1 MEQPARGCSRPAR
14 RSKGPTDVP
23 PVSHRQLSR
32 DHRVRRATDPAHCVQ
47 DLHRSWQGC
56 AGCRGLRDRPAHDA
70 VRVEQNCLLLETGGK
85 RVLFDN
91 GLGSEKLYGPDSG
104 KLLAS
109 LAEAGVEPASID
121 AMVLT
126 HAHSDHCWGTMGDD
140 GAPISPMPC
149 CIFQAPMSYWQSNP
163 PGERRQRS
171 IAGVRK
177 HLLPLRDRM
186 RFIRDGEEFLPG
198 VQAWFT
204 PGHTPGHMAFLFS
217 GGWCLTGD
225 VAFHDPI
232 SYAFPEAESA
242 FDVDPQ
248 LAVAT
253 PARSTPSMPKR
264 TSRRRRS
271 NLWISTRST
280 SRTRRSHGGA
290 ARRGQ
295 TSGRDQTRVRFVR
308 RAQAAP
314 SNHRS
319 GRP

>member
-1 MEQPARGCSRPAR
+1 MFHRFRIGNLVATIVSDGPLTLPTASRIFA
-14 RSKGPTDVP
+14 GPGKDALDAA
-23 PVSHRQLSR
+23 VS
-32 DHRVRRATDPAHCVQ
+32 ATGQAT
-47 DLHRSWQGC
+47 
-56 AGCRGLRDRPAHDA
+56 DA

-91 GLGSEKLYGPDSG
+91 GLGSERLYGPDSG

-109 LAEAGVEPASID
+109 LAEAGVDLASID
-121 AMVLT
+121 GMVLT

-140 GAPISPMPC
+140 GTPNFPNATLYISNAEMD
-149 CIFQAPMSYWQSNP
+149 YWQSNP

-253 PARSTPSMPKR
+253 
-264 TSRRRRS
+264 RRRLLDR
-271 NLWISTRST
+271 LVDERMQVIGYHHPWPGLGRVE
-280 SRTRRSHGGA
+280 RA
-290 ARRGQ
+290 AG
-295 TSGRDQTRVRFVR
+295 TFRFIR
-308 RAQAAP
+308 
-314 SNHRS
+314 ND
-319 GRP
+319 